1 MVEGC
6 RCQQTKDK
14 QDDLLLGLPSYRF
27 RVVSHVERV
36 AVEQILANARACTCH
51 PLVSLNWLSADT
63 NSDESVCRL
72 PRNQGSNVALSPCLY
87 SVGSP
92 SESYLALWG
101 VVRGGPLL
109 LKPLAVKGNA
119 HCGWT
124 PRTLACL
131 SQLRSLAS
139 LGYDG
144 KSSRQSPGLQGS
156 SDTTRTTL
164 CSLSLSLWSVGGR
177 RG

>member
-1 MVEGC
+1 M
-6 RCQQTKDK
+6 T
-14 QDDLLLGLPSYRF
+14 LLSGLPSYRS

-109 LKPLAVKGNA
+109 LKPLAMPTVVGL
-119 HCGWT
+119 
-124 PRTLACL
+124 RE
-131 SQLRSLAS
+131 RSLAFLS
-139 LGYDG
+139 CARLPRSATMANRRANHLVYRAPAT
-144 KSSRQSPGLQGS
+144 RQG
-156 SDTTRTTL
+156 RHCVL
-164 CSLSLSLWSVGGR
+164 CH
-177 RG
+177 